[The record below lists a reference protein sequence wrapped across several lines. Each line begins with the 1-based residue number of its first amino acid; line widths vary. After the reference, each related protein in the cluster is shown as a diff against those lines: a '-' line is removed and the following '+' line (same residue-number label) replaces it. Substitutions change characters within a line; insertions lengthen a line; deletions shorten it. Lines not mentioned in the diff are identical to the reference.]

1 MTNSFAADRGARRF
15 ADNGRVRIETTSGDR
30 DTREIP
36 KKACQPF
43 EYSINENSWRQ
54 TGHSRRSKFFKK
66 SEKKA
71 CQRFGYSI
79 NGNLWRQ
86 TGRSSRSKYFQK
98 SEKKACQPFKYSIIP
113 TKT

>member
-15 ADNGRVRIETTSGDR
+15 TDDGRVRIEAAMGDR

-43 EYSINENSWRQ
+43 KYSINENSRRQ
-54 TGHSRRSKFFKK
+54 TGHSRRSKYFQK
-66 SEKKA
+66 SKKKA

-79 NGNLWRQ
+79 NENLWRQ
-86 TGRSSRSKYFQK
+86 TGRFSRSKIF
-98 SEKKACQPFKYSIIP
+98 SKK
-113 TKT
+113 